1 MSAHRNLRCAS
12 TTDGRPVK
20 ANAAG
25 GYTVMGGYPV
35 MGFTVVLLLISHDVC
50 MSALPA
56 KPLCWLR
63 SSALTLTIVTKTKLI
78 AYDRNEQQ
86 QPRLPSSVKKPID
99 RTQLDRSQTIRYNR
113 Y

>member
-25 GYTVMGGYPV
+25 GYTVMGGYPG

-56 KPLCWLR
+56 KPLCSLLLLLCIEVSKRNLLLCREKMIGVW
-63 SSALTLTIVTKTKLI
+63 KL
-78 AYDRNEQQ
+78 
-86 QPRLPSSVKKPID
+86 
-99 RTQLDRSQTIRYNR
+99 
-113 Y
+113 